1 MATTRFVYPIY
12 NYRKK
17 MLQIQREDEDGY
29 CWPLGMQGLPD
40 YLSEQGLD
48 IKNVEWRVA
57 VHPKPHPLR
66 IGLTSSIISKS
77 NSTTH
82 ETKDFIDIGFTG
94 LLFRKP
100 KIQF

>member
-29 CWPLGMQGLPD
+29 CWPLGMQGLSD

-48 IKNVEWRVA
+48 IENVEWHVA
-57 VHPKPHPLR
+57 VHPKDWDYAT
-66 IGLTSSIISKS
+66 IKATSV
-77 NSTTH
+77 
-82 ETKDFIDIGFTG
+82 KDWFD
-94 LLFRKP
+94 
-100 KIQF
+100 QFNNLKVEFDDSRDKRFY